1 MKLLDV
7 TVNWSLSA
15 ITFSMSLL
23 RVFRRTIGQKAFGWS
38 YDDLFG
44 LGMTIVVDTLNYL
57 GQWPNSMQEL
67 AMLMILER
75 QSSFA
80 IMIFKWY
87 HINLSGPGEDE
98 SLHLLI
104 TYLNSCRENRF
115 HPWVGLCATSLRMLK
130 STWWKSAILKEIW
143 RAFHKL
149 SGVRH
154 GPLLNLIASVAG
166 SFFFLTQFI
175 SSHGP
180 RLLLAISWILSSK
193 KVRLAS
199 LTVFLNAF
207 QFLRF
212 LAAL

>member
-1 MKLLDV
+1 
-7 TVNWSLSA
+7 
-15 ITFSMSLL
+15 
-23 RVFRRTIGQKAFGWS
+23 
-38 YDDLFG
+38 
-44 LGMTIVVDTLNYL
+44 MTIVVDTLNYL

-67 AMLMILER
+67 AMLMTLER
-75 QSSFA
+75 QSLFA
-80 IMIFKWY
+80 IMIFKWH

-104 TYLNSCRENRF
+104 TDLNSCRENRF

-130 STWWKSAILKEIW
+130 STWRKSTILKEIW

-154 GPLLNLIASVAG
+154 GQLLNLIALVAG

-175 SSHGP
+175 SFHGP

-193 KVRLAS
+193 KVRLVS